1 MSATIYKLITGKTPP
16 PSTDRILDD
25 TIELPSSLGVKITP
39 EQEAALMRGLALRT
53 ADRTQTMAELAR
65 SLRPKK
71 KAPSAMPEKPPKP
84 KKEEA
89 PAKETTL
96 KNYNSN

>member
-1 MSATIYKLITGKTPP
+1 
-16 PSTDRILDD
+16 
-25 TIELPSSLGVKITP
+25 
-39 EQEAALMRGLALRT
+39 MRGLALRT

-65 SLRPKK
+65 SLREKK
-71 KAPSAMPEKPPKP
+71 NAPSAMPEKPPKP
-84 KKEEA
+84 KKEA